1 MMNNIKENKINL
13 IEFNYLR
20 AIGIFLVVLGHSFP
34 YIDETNFK
42 LYKYIHSLIYSFHMP
57 LFIMISGFFAYKI
70 LTINSFKQ
78 YKLFISSKFK
88 KLMIPYF
95 TISFLTIP
103 IKFILNK
110 FSERAVVLS
119 EVLIDIFLYPWNNP
133 IIFFWFIYVLFLMF
147 LFSPIVVKLNKYIV
161 LSLFFVLSIIP
172 MNNIQFMGITTT
184 LKYSIFF
191 FIGVYLRDYYM
202 KNRNVFF
209 NFKFKQICSIFLILI
224 PYIIFILNI
233 NVTLNNQNPLSLTL
247 SNFLYILKALLGI
260 YISFVNCII
269 IYKFKPFKKLG
280 FVLEKI
286 SYYSFDIYLLSWFPQ
301 IFCRI
306 IFYQI
311 FNLNYHLV
319 VLISLILGFSPII
332 ISKFILRKFNFTKK
346 IILGI
351 N

>member
-1 MMNNIKENKINL
+1 MNNIKENKVKL

-34 YIDETNFK
+34 YIDETNFQ

-103 IKFILNK
+103 IKLILNK

-133 IIFFWFIYVLFLMF
+133 IIFFWFIYVLFLIF
-147 LFSPIVVKLNKYIV
+147 LFSPLIVKMNKYIV

-172 MNNIQFMGITTT
+172 IKNIQFMGITTT

-191 FIGVYLRDYYM
+191 FIGVYLRDCYM
-202 KNRNVFF
+202 KNRNVFL
-209 NFKFKQICSIFLILI
+209 NFKFKQIRSIFLILI

-247 SNFLYILKALLGI
+247 SNFLYILKSLLGI
-260 YISFVNCII
+260 YISFITCII
-269 IYKFKPFKKLG
+269 IYKFKHINTINFI
-280 FVLEKI
+280 FEKI

>member
-1 MMNNIKENKINL
+1 M
-13 IEFNYLR
+13 
-20 AIGIFLVVLGHSFP
+20 G
-34 YIDETNFK
+34 
-42 LYKYIHSLIYSFHMP
+42 
-57 LFIMISGFFAYKI
+57 
-70 LTINSFKQ
+70 
-78 YKLFISSKFK
+78 
-88 KLMIPYF
+88 YF
-95 TISFLTIP
+95 
-103 IKFILNK
+103 
-110 FSERAVVLS
+110 
-119 EVLIDIFLYPWNNP
+119 
-133 IIFFWFIYVLFLMF
+133 
-147 LFSPIVVKLNKYIV
+147 
-161 LSLFFVLSIIP
+161 
-172 MNNIQFMGITTT
+172 
-184 LKYSIFF
+184 
-191 FIGVYLRDYYM
+191 VYMY
-202 KNRNVFF
+202 
-209 NFKFKQICSIFLILI
+209 IFLILI